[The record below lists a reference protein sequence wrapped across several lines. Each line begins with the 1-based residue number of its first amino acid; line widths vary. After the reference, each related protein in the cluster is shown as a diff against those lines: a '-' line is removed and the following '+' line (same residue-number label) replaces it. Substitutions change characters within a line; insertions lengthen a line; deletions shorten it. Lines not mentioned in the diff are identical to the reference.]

1 MQIGHERLTD
11 GTKMTATLVPSSR
24 AEVGH
29 HDNLPDS
36 AGAARPIRFGVA
48 FRLLGALLAITVF
61 AIAISATALY
71 TFAKY
76 GDGFN
81 RIATSSL
88 PALIAAS
95 DLAQRS
101 QALAAN
107 APNLALAD
115 GHFARQAVSEALRGQ
130 LQAIAQA
137 GERVK
142 ALAPETEG
150 LDGLIQ
156 NENSLKETLK
166 KLDGLVAEKLEAD
179 RLTANL
185 MLRLRVLSG
194 QIQAAASDLPSK
206 MTREQITLAQIDD
219 LNAWTAAAEKAIV
232 IMLSTSSADT
242 TVRLNRLRSEFEEAH
257 KRAETARGLLSST
270 LLEAVDPLQ
279 KTLAQYGLESFNIFD
294 VRTAQLASTSA
305 VHGALLE
312 TNKSSAQFVT
322 SAESIFMDIQRDVRA
337 QSDFFGSLISKYSR
351 LFTIFSLLCVAGAC
365 GLFLYINRS
374 IVQRLRKLSESMRG
388 SVDGRTA
395 AIPIAGSDEIAD
407 MAKAADF
414 FITSAQARTRE
425 LARSV
430 EELRA
435 LEQVTQAVN
444 SSVDLETVLATI
456 VAKATQLSG
465 TEAGAIYVLD
475 DAAQEFRLR
484 STYGLDD
491 GIVAE
496 LKDSHIRIGQTAMS
510 EAAARRVPI
519 QVPDIQNDPSA
530 TIDVIIRAGFRAL
543 LFVPLLGAERIV
555 GALVV
560 RRKQP
565 GEFPKTTVELL
576 QTFAAQSVL
585 AFQNARLFSEIEK
598 KSQQLE
604 TANQHKSQ
612 FLANMSHELRTP
624 LNAIIGYSEI
634 LQEDVADLGRD
645 NLVPDLRKIEGA
657 GRHLLS
663 LINDILDLSKV
674 EAGRMDI
681 FLEDVEI
688 VPLLEEVRAIIVPL
702 AEKNGNAVEYRA
714 ADNLGS
720 MRTDRTKLKQSLL
733 NILSNANKFT
743 ENGRVTLVTERIE
756 NGQTAVRFAISDT
769 GIGMSEEQLGRLF
782 QAFTQAETTTSQK
795 YGGTGLGLV
804 ITRNFCQLLGGD
816 VTVASKPGEGSTFT
830 ITLPDRPTTQPEVKS
845 TDAPQ
850 IAGEVHATTVLV
862 VDDDPAARDLLTA
875 NLKGAGYRLIHA
887 ASGAEA
893 LNLARMV
900 RPDAITLDVLMPK
913 PDGWDVLTALK
924 ADAQLRDIPVIMVTV
939 LSERG
944 IGLSLGAVEVLTKP
958 VDRAQL
964 SALMHSLLRREG
976 PILLVE
982 DDASARELI
991 SQSVEKMGLAVAA
1004 VVNGRQALT
1013 WLGAHPEPAM
1023 ILLDLVMPEMD
1034 GFEVLD
1040 ALAARADWRDIPV
1053 IVITAKQLTAA
1064 ERERLLRQAQKI
1076 IAKGAASR
1084 LDIAA
1089 AVGEALRR
1097 RPAPMSAGANA

>member
-279 KTLAQYGLESFNIFD
+279 KTLAQYGLESSNIFD

-702 AEKNGNAVEYRA
+702 AEKNGNAVEYRV

>member
-279 KTLAQYGLESFNIFD
+279 KTLAQYGLESSNIFD

-425 LARSV
+425 LAQSV

-702 AEKNGNAVEYRA
+702 AEKNGNAVEYRV

-743 ENGRVTLVTERIE
+743 ENGRVTLIAERIQ
-756 NGQTAVRFAISDT
+756 NGRTAVRFAISDT

>member
-101 QALAAN
+101 EALAAN

-279 KTLAQYGLESFNIFD
+279 KTLAQYGLESSNIFD

-702 AEKNGNAVEYRA
+702 AEKNGNAVEYRV

>member
-1 MQIGHERLTD
+1 
-11 GTKMTATLVPSSR
+11 MTATLVPSSR

-206 MTREQITLAQIDD
+206 MTREQMTLAQIDD

-312 TNKSSAQFVT
+312 TSKSSAQFVT

-702 AEKNGNAVEYRA
+702 AEKNGNAVEYRV

>member
-1 MQIGHERLTD
+1 
-11 GTKMTATLVPSSR
+11 MTATLVPSSR

>member
-1 MQIGHERLTD
+1 
-11 GTKMTATLVPSSR
+11 MTATLVPSSR

-425 LARSV
+425 LAQSV

-702 AEKNGNAVEYRA
+702 AEKNGNAVEYRV

>member
-1 MQIGHERLTD
+1 
-11 GTKMTATLVPSSR
+11 MTATLVPSSR

-279 KTLAQYGLESFNIFD
+279 KTLAQYGLESSNIFD

-702 AEKNGNAVEYRA
+702 AEKNGNAVEYRV

>member
-1 MQIGHERLTD
+1 
-11 GTKMTATLVPSSR
+11 MTATLVPSSR

-279 KTLAQYGLESFNIFD
+279 KTLAQYGLESSNIFD

>member
-1 MQIGHERLTD
+1 
-11 GTKMTATLVPSSR
+11 MTATLVPSSR

-88 PALIAAS
+88 PVLIAAS
-95 DLAQRS
+95 ALAQRS

-257 KRAETARGLLSST
+257 KRAETVRGLLSST

-395 AIPIAGSDEIAD
+395 AIPIEGSDEIAD

-425 LARSV
+425 LAQSV

-543 LFVPLLGAERIV
+543 LFVPLLGAERNV

-565 GEFPKTTVELL
+565 GEFPKTIVELL

-702 AEKNGNAVEYRA
+702 AEKNGNAVEYRV

-769 GIGMSEEQLGRLF
+769 GSGMSEEQLGRLF

-964 SALMHSLLRREG
+964 NALMHSLLRREG

>member
-1 MQIGHERLTD
+1 
-11 GTKMTATLVPSSR
+11 MTATLVPSSR

-279 KTLAQYGLESFNIFD
+279 KTLAQYGLESSNIFD

-425 LARSV
+425 LAQSV

-435 LEQVTQAVN
+435 LDQVTQAVN

>member
-1 MQIGHERLTD
+1 
-11 GTKMTATLVPSSR
+11 MTATLVPSSR

-101 QALAAN
+101 EALAAN

-206 MTREQITLAQIDD
+206 MTREQMTLAQIDD

-279 KTLAQYGLESFNIFD
+279 KTLAQYGLESSNIFD

-702 AEKNGNAVEYRA
+702 AEKNGNAVEYRV

>member
-1 MQIGHERLTD
+1 
-11 GTKMTATLVPSSR
+11 MTATLVPSSR

-36 AGAARPIRFGVA
+36 AGAAGTIRFGVA
-48 FRLLGALLAITVF
+48 FRLLGALLAIIVF
-61 AIAISATALY
+61 ATAISATALY

-150 LDGLIQ
+150 LDRLIQ

-185 MLRLRVLSG
+185 MPRLRVLSG
-194 QIQAAASDLPSK
+194 RIQAAASDLPSK

-242 TVRLNRLRSEFEEAH
+242 TVRVNRLRSEFEEAH
-257 KRAETARGLLSST
+257 KQAETARGLLSST
-270 LLEAVDPLQ
+270 PLEAVDPLQ
-279 KTLAQYGLESFNIFD
+279 KTLAQYGLGSSNIFD

-312 TNKSSAQFVT
+312 TNESSAQFVT

-395 AIPIAGSDEIAD
+395 AISIAGSDEIAD

-425 LARSV
+425 LAQSV

-435 LEQVTQAVN
+435 LDQVTQAVN

-702 AEKNGNAVEYRA
+702 AEKNGNAVEYRV

-782 QAFTQAETTTSQK
+782 QAFSQAETRTSQK

-804 ITRNFCQLLGGD
+804 ITRNFCQLLGGE

-845 TDAPQ
+845 IDAPQ
-850 IAGEVHATTVLV
+850 IAGDVHATTVLV

-875 NLKGAGYRLIHA
+875 NLKAAGYRLIHA
-887 ASGAEA
+887 ASGTEA

-976 PILLVE
+976 PILVVE
-982 DDASARELI
+982 DDASSRELI
-991 SQSVEKMGLAVAA
+991 SQSVEKMGLAVAEA
-1004 VVNGRQALT
+1004 VNGRQALT
-1013 WLGAHPEPAM
+1013 WLGAHPAPAM
-1023 ILLDLVMPEMD
+1023 ILLDLVMPEVD

-1053 IVITAKQLTAA
+1053 IVITAKQLTVA

-1097 RPAPMSAGANA
+1097 RPAPMCAGANA